1 MLYIYIYVHT
11 YIIMECYSA
20 FKKEEIPVI
29 VIIWMNL
36 EDMRLNETSQSQRD
50 KHCMILLT

>member
-1 MLYIYIYVHT
+1 
-11 YIIMECYSA
+11 MECYSA

-36 EDMRLNETSQSQRD
+36 EDMMLNETSQSQRD